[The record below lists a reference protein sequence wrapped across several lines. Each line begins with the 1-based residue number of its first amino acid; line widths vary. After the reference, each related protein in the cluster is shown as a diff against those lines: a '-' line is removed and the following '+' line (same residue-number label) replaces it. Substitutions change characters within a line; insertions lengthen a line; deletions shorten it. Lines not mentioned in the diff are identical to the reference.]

1 MEIPGS
7 GSGSGGT
14 GGGAALE
21 VVEFSMLL
29 LLVDRAAR
37 GGRGS
42 HHEWPLTPSTH
53 KPSSEPTKH
62 SIEHGN
68 LFPEGLELRDGR
80 SRSPCS
86 LHSQGC
92 VLNVKA
98 WERSSGVRERIWRGK
113 SAMGG

>member
-42 HHEWPLTPSTH
+42 TVS
-53 KPSSEPTKH
+53 
-62 SIEHGN
+62 
-68 LFPEGLELRDGR
+68 GL
-80 SRSPCS
+80 
-86 LHSQGC
+86 
-92 VLNVKA
+92 
-98 WERSSGVRERIWRGK
+98 
-113 SAMGG
+113 